1 MSACVGYTDATF
13 YLKIVFQK
21 CFNPAVRILDCFL
34 SGDSPEQSPLPL
46 LERPDPAS
54 NARILRCDVCDK
66 DMKGEEQYKAHLAG
80 KRHNVAQKR
89 HKRRKTG
96 DRFSVVIERFDS
108 GDKLAVLKKVK
119 QISGLTLQE
128 VKEGIT
134 LVEEGKKAFDL
145 RLSLSKD
152 YAQIMAEELK
162 SSGLTITIRPT
173 RS

>member
-1 MSACVGYTDATF
+1 M
-13 YLKIVFQK
+13 FQK
-21 CFNPAVRILDCFL
+21 CFNPAVRILDSFL

-128 VKEGIT
+128 VKDGIA
-134 LVEEGKKAFDL
+134 LVEDCKSAFDL
-145 RLSLSKD
+145 RISLSKED
-152 YAQIMAEELK
+152 AQIMAEELE
-162 SSGLTITIRPT
+162 SSGLAITVRPT
-173 RS
+173 CS